1 MLGVGEGEWECYI
14 HLIGGVLIII
24 HLPPPLFLMMIRA
37 TSTITVTPFQKKYS
51 FAGACV
57 DTKLR
62 GASKELVV

>member
-1 MLGVGEGEWECYI
+1 M
-14 HLIGGVLIII
+14 GVLHTFDRCIT
-24 HLPPPLFLMMIRA
+24 HNHAPSPPKFLMMIRA
-37 TSTITVTPFQKKYS
+37 TSTITVTPFQKNYS